1 MGGALRERPGLL
13 GDERA
18 PKRPEHARL
27 RTGLNIELNHPPNL
41 ERLVIDVIEANLC
54 NQILILLHF
63 SRSTRLAFL
72 CTFGIVVWEK
82 HGKTHSRSPKRK
94 RTKREAAARKSE
106 NRKPNQHAPDL
117 MSKDEGALRST
128 NVLQKLKSTTRLRC
142 LESKTKGETAL
153 RKTRTMPA
161 LRNTTKRN
169 AKSANA
175 PRTPLQSRKFSQKSS
190 PILRN

>member
-1 MGGALRERPGLL
+1 M
-13 GDERA
+13 
-18 PKRPEHARL
+18 
-27 RTGLNIELNHPPNL
+27 NIELNHPPNL

-82 HGKTHSRSPKRK
+82 PGKTHSRSPKRK

-175 PRTPLQSRKFSQKSS
+175 PRTTEVASRMTKYQNRKAKAEQGAN
-190 PILRN
+190 PGWGRGGKQERCLH

>member
-1 MGGALRERPGLL
+1 MNVCAKKRCTTHRSALCCRCRPPSLLGALTICRLL
-13 GDERA
+13 IGA
-18 PKRPEHARL
+18 W
-27 RTGLNIELNHPPNL
+27 
-41 ERLVIDVIEANLC
+41 
-54 NQILILLHF
+54 LHF

-82 HGKTHSRSPKRK
+82 PGKTHSRSPKRK

-128 NVLQKLKSTTRLRC
+128 NELQKLKSTTRLRC

-175 PRTPLQSRKFSQKSS
+175 PRTTEVASRMAKYQNRKSKAEQGAN
-190 PILRN
+190 PCWG